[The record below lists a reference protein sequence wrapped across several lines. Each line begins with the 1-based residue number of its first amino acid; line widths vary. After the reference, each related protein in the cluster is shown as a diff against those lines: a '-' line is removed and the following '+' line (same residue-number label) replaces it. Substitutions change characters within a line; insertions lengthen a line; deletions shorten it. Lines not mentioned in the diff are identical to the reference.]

1 MWWEGGRRALRLSRY
16 AQLHS
21 RVPLSSEP
29 APASAPTM
37 AAPPA
42 AAATTA
48 GSAAQ
53 PPLEWECVRIK
64 SSHHTSWHLWDV
76 MPDQYMNGGMASEQV
91 TKKWLE
97 LQARAPQVVEQQR
110 KAFAEGSS
118 ALDTLRCYAVL
129 GHEVGQHTV
138 LEPNFWARLSGLLHN
153 AGEGQVHYF
162 QHGSRRGASAQSGSL
177 VGSNVVAALPG
188 GDYAIVL
195 AVSFDVHSQTYA
207 VLHMPSEADS
217 AVFSAQHALNGTSDP
232 GAGPVWRS
240 GEGFFAD
247 GSPVPTPS
255 PELRSP
261 QEYNALSAAE
271 KHAYDD
277 ARVSKALSV
286 NPPPS
291 SLRPRYF
298 GAIPAAHVYP
308 YPGRSMGHQ
317 YVKGQEVLS
326 RWEQEVTIV
335 EPCVVNSRTQADWET
350 VKVGDEEVAR
360 FRPRHTVASRRWTS
374 LLYPAEIVGGE
385 GLEHVTVRYLN
396 GTDVDKVRAAMRRCA
411 LDSSVSLSLCLSV
424 SLALSLSRSLARA
437 LAARSFFRRHAGLC
451 FRLARWRFPPSAS
464 SSLLYS
470 STSLPPQ
477 LTCASCPMPRLTLS
491 PSLRRSPS
499 SSGLQG
505 PQKGRHLLS

>member
-1 MWWEGGRRALRLSRY
+1 
-16 AQLHS
+16 
-21 RVPLSSEP
+21 
-29 APASAPTM
+29 
-37 AAPPA
+37 
-42 AAATTA
+42 
-48 GSAAQ
+48 
-53 PPLEWECVRIK
+53 
-64 SSHHTSWHLWDV
+64 

-247 GSPVPTPS
+247 GSPVPTP
-255 PELRSP
+255 
-261 QEYNALSAAE
+261 
-271 KHAYDD
+271 
-277 ARVSKALSV
+277 
-286 NPPPS
+286 
-291 SLRPRYF
+291 RPR
-298 GAIPAAHVYP
+298 PV
-308 YPGRSMGHQ
+308 R
-317 YVKGQEVLS
+317 
-326 RWEQEVTIV
+326 
-335 EPCVVNSRTQADWET
+335 
-350 VKVGDEEVAR
+350 
-360 FRPRHTVASRRWTS
+360 RPSRRRARS
-374 LLYPAEIVGGE
+374 GSP
-385 GLEHVTVRYLN
+385 
-396 GTDVDKVRAAMRRCA
+396 VRALRC
-411 LDSSVSLSLCLSV
+411 LSVSLSLS
-424 SLALSLSRSLARA
+424 LSLSLSPEGAAAAKSALPPTARGKRGSALPCNAAVLPRLRQRRQHTQSVRAVPSFEGLPAPPVVMPPPFVVRETEDEASHATCCSGGERSASLRA
-437 LAARSFFRRHAGLC
+437 SRRH
-451 FRLARWRFPPSAS
+451 
-464 SSLLYS
+464 
-470 STSLPPQ
+470 
-477 LTCASCPMPRLTLS
+477 
-491 PSLRRSPS
+491 RR
-499 SSGLQG
+499 
-505 PQKGRHLLS
+505 R